1 MWHVTLFHRCVK
13 IISLLFFEVLYFSDF
28 LLCILPVCCF
38 VCICL
43 WLYLTDKAFCHDI
56 VNVCASGFPTPRS
69 HHPDPVTPQEETLE
83 PFSVPGSFRK
93 MSSEEH
99 GLWTLYSLHNLI
111 TWGRILCFCLLLG
124 NFEFESC
131 RDQKLSGQ
139 NLSLSRVGGVRG
151 DRFSP
156 VESAPVHSVGR
167 DLLRPSDAHRSFSQ
181 GAKHTENYRNQTLT
195 QLGKQ
200 WF

>member
-1 MWHVTLFHRCVK
+1 MGIIILLLISCFTWLWPVKVVCKIFTSCNLTVFKKQNGLFKLNLFRFENKLFYFFVSMWHVTLFHRCVK

-83 PFSVPGSFRK
+83 PFSVPRK
-93 MSSEEH
+93 K
-99 GLWTLYSLHNLI
+99 
-111 TWGRILCFCLLLG
+111 R
-124 NFEFESC
+124 
-131 RDQKLSGQ
+131 
-139 NLSLSRVGGVRG
+139 
-151 DRFSP
+151 
-156 VESAPVHSVGR
+156 
-167 DLLRPSDAHRSFSQ
+167 
-181 GAKHTENYRNQTLT
+181 
-195 QLGKQ
+195 KQ
-200 WF
+200 EVI